1 MSTALASS
9 QPSQALRAVDAD
21 LPFLASEAAIDLDN
35 LRSGVSGELGA
46 VRRLAERLK
55 NSMPSSANQENAR
68 ALDPATLVVLGEAV
82 TVLWPTDHSQRKVD
96 ELLAKAAEIADFL
109 SGELLTEDSGKLDS
123 ARSFCVALSRAALTY
138 RKSLRDLRP
147 SHPFRR

>member
-1 MSTALASS
+1 MSSALASS
-9 QPSQALRAVDAD
+9 QPSQVLRAVDAD

-35 LRSGVSGELGA
+35 LHSGTYTEVDA

-55 NSMPSSANQENAR
+55 NSVPSRYDHANR
-68 ALDPATLVVLGEAV
+68 RVLDPATLIVLGEAV
-82 TVLWPTDHSQRKVD
+82 TVSLWNEESPQKVD

-109 SGELLTEDSGKLDS
+109 SGDELTKNPEKLNS
-123 ARSFCVALSRAALTY
+123 ARNFCVALSRAALAY

-147 SHPFRR
+147 PHPFRR